1 MQGKRMGFSFDPF
14 IFSTFYEITELA
26 RRCFGA
32 PKGPFYG
39 RRVHFSKE
47 LLLIYHMLSTES
59 TLFCNFSFSNCE
71 LVYSAPC
78 PGSLFPAF
86 GQFVQFD
93 IFSRFSLG
101 RMSETRRFF
110 PSLPARASAT
120 LVSLFSILRRRA
132 VFDTVAL
139 ATVPLDS
146 CILQE
151 SAPPPASFSPYVQKW
166 SVGVPRSDFFTGVS
180 AGILSAHRSR
190 HGETGRCPP
199 RAC

>member
-1 MQGKRMGFSFDPF
+1 MQGKRMGFSRNPF
-14 IFSTFYEITELA
+14 SFFNFYDLHKQPCRIQVRSMRPASWQTDS
-26 RRCFGA
+26 
-32 PKGPFYG
+32 
-39 RRVHFSKE
+39 FSKE
-47 LLLIYHMLSTES
+47 TPLLYHMHSTES

-120 LVSLFSILRRRA
+120 LVSLFSILLRRA